1 MVAHGRHGDEAE
13 GGGEEQQRVTQ
24 IRQMRVLD
32 DAKLQQCQD
41 DGQQQTQ
48 RGIEDVLQEG
58 GGDVGEE
65 ELSRIDLSG
74 LLNY

>member
-1 MVAHGRHGDEAE
+1 MVAHGRHGDKAE
-13 GGGEEQQRVTQ
+13 GGGEEQQRITQ

-48 RGIEDVLQEG
+48 RGIEDVLQERED
-58 GGDVGEE
+58 DVGEE
-65 ELSRIDLSG
+65 ELSRIDLFG